1 MIMTRKERL
10 MKTLRG
16 EKVDRPPVSFYELDY
31 AAPSKGKPDPY
42 NIYDD
47 PSWTPLLQMVH
58 DKVDRI
64 YNVAANA
71 CADNKNGT
79 DAMFNTELEDDGTER
94 RWTTT
99 VTTPSGRVLRSRS
112 YRHID
117 TNTVW
122 KTEHLLKD
130 VEDFEAYLTIP
141 VEPFSGKA
149 SASKVQEAE
158 AMIGDGGIVMIDTA
172 DPLCMVASLFDM
184 GDYTVMA
191 LTEQELFRKAL
202 DRAAERIFAVTRAVA
217 EAVPG
222 HIWRIYGP
230 EYAAEPY
237 LPPSLFAEYVT
248 PYVSEMVRIIHS
260 TGGYARV
267 HAHGNLKNIMKHIVS
282 TGCDALDPLEPPHQ
296 GDVSMRYLRE
306 NYGKQ
311 LVLFGN
317 LEITDIENLPA
328 EKMREKVLTALNEG
342 TEGEGRGM
350 VLMPSA
356 CPYGRQLSPRTLH
369 NYEVILETLDEWQ
382 HIRS

>member
-1 MIMTRKERL
+1 MTRKERL

-16 EKVDRPPVSFYELDY
+16 EKVDRPAVSFYELDY
-31 AAPSKGKPDPY
+31 AAPSKGKTDPY

-47 PSWTPLLQMVH
+47 PSWAPLLKMVH

-64 YNVAANA
+64 YNVAANVCVEEEKQGNEA
-71 CADNKNGT
+71 FKNE
-79 DAMFNTELEDDGTER
+79 MSDDGTER

-122 KTEHLLKD
+122 TTEHLLKD
-130 VEDFEAYLTIP
+130 VEDFEAYLTLP

-149 SASKVQEAE
+149 SASKVHEAE
-158 AMIGDGGIVMIDTA
+158 AMLGDDGIVMFDIA
-172 DPLCMVASLFDM
+172 DPLCRVAPLFDM
-184 GDYTVMA
+184 GDYTVFAM
-191 LTEQELFRKAL
+191 TERELFRKAL
-202 DRAAERIFAVTRAVA
+202 DRAAEQVFAVTRAVA
-217 EAVPG
+217 EAAPG
-222 HIWRIYGP
+222 HIWRIVGP

-248 PYVSEMVRIIHS
+248 PYVSEMVRIIHR
-260 TGGYARV
+260 TGGFARV
-267 HAHGNLKNIMKHIVS
+267 HSHGRLKNIMEHIIA

-296 GDVSMRYLRE
+296 GDVTMRYLRE

-328 EKMREKVLTALNEG
+328 EKMREKVLTALDEG
-342 TEGEGRGM
+342 TAGDGRGM

-369 NYEVILETLDEWQ
+369 NYEVILETLEEWSN
-382 HIRS
+382 IRS